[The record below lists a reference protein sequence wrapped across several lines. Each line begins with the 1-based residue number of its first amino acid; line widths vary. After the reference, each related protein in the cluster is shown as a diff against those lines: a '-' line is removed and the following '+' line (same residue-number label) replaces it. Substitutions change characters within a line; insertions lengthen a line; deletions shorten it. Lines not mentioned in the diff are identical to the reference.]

1 MEIAVLAG
9 AGVVPPIEIVGKI
22 KGAEVYGILMDY
34 TALCVIFILYIDL
47 TLEILNRTEIPVAVI
62 RIAQAVSIRVF
73 HFSQEAA
80 VIGQMDAAP
89 YAVRHRSDI
98 VTAVGERKAAGAVGH
113 APELVTVILEGQRIP
128 TKIDDAQNTAAIV
141 EAVDRPR
148 LIRHGITA
156 ACLHQRVITAGV
168 KAAVKADWE
177 IKRNGSRQMGDHGT
191 AVKLQRIGEV
201 GRPAAAKPVIF
212 IRVDRFVVTCK
223 FQIILA
229 VQRKVTVIP
238 CKTAAEQIHRVAAAG
253 QFIPNCDQ
261 IIPGID
267 RLKGVN
273 GLTFLRHIKTEEA
286 VIDRCPGRTGLHDD
300 DIAAAAGNTGEAAA
314 VIPVT
319 AVPQNYIL
327 DGVFTFFGSIRQAE
341 ESVCAGQDRTF
352 RQIVDLRIDLRLL
365 LRFHVRNSFNRF
377 FCRRLVLNRC
387 HRHICLI
394 RFHRLR
400 IHRIRIGR
408 CRVRII
414 FQWFRIC
421 RGSKGL
427 IYRRCRLRIRCQAF
441 LGSPILRCLIGRR
454 FFRIHCF
461 IVDVSG
467 QICFRIWSIEIFRGN
482 QSVCLCHVFRGREL
496 IKAHRCSRIVQFDEA
511 IALKAKSVEILNHF
525 RLTLPADRLIDDIQ
539 PLIFIDRRIAHLLR
553 RINVIPLLKRDN
565 IFLHRNAHQY
575 TQSAA
580 KELLTLEFSV
590 SIRIILR
597 RIRHG
602 NNIFIH
608 IRGFILHLI
617 QFQRDR
623 L

>member
-1 MEIAVLAG
+1 MVIGIVARIPVAVTNHGRHPVAVVLEPLISAVGVSDFGFVARGIIGIGCAVALTIRPAGNLIEIVIGHRLATAGICRLGDPALLIKPDLMEIAVLAG

-47 TLEILNRTEIPVAVI
+47 TLEILNRTEIPVTVI
-62 RIAQAVSIRVF
+62 RIAQTVSIWVF
-73 HFSQEAA
+73 HFSQEAT

-113 APELVTVILEGQRIP
+113 ALELVTVILEGQRIP

-148 LIRHGITA
+148 LIRHGVTA

-229 VQRKVTVIP
+229 VQRKVAVIP
-238 CKTAAEQIHRVAAAG
+238 CKAAAEQIHRVAAAG
-253 QFIPNCDQ
+253 KFIPNCDQ
-261 IIPGID
+261 IIPGVD

-273 GLTFLRHIKTEEA
+273 SLTFLRHIKTKKA
-286 VIDRCPGRTGLHDD
+286 IVDCCPGRAGLHDD
-300 DIAAAAGNTGEAAA
+300 DVAATAGNTGEAAA

-394 RFHRLR
+394 RFHCLR

-427 IYRRCRLRIRCQAF
+427 IYRRCRLRIRCRAF

-467 QICFRIWSIEIFRGN
+467 QICFRIWSI
-482 QSVCLCHVFRGREL
+482 
-496 IKAHRCSRIVQFDEA
+496 
-511 IALKAKSVEILNHF
+511 
-525 RLTLPADRLIDDIQ
+525 
-539 PLIFIDRRIAHLLR
+539 
-553 RINVIPLLKRDN
+553 
-565 IFLHRNAHQY
+565 
-575 TQSAA
+575 
-580 KELLTLEFSV
+580 
-590 SIRIILR
+590 
-597 RIRHG
+597 
-602 NNIFIH
+602 
-608 IRGFILHLI
+608 
-617 QFQRDR
+617 
-623 L
+623 

>member
-1 MEIAVLAG
+1 MVVGIVARIPVAVTDHGRHPIAVVLEPLISAVCVSDFGFVARGIIGIGCAVALTIRPAGDLIEVIIGHRLAAAGICRLGDPALLIKPDLMEIAVLAG

-22 KGAEVYGILMDY
+22 KGAKVYGILMDY
-34 TALCVIFILYIDL
+34 TALCVIFIFYIDL
-47 TLEILNRTEIPVAVI
+47 TLEILNRTEIPVTVI
-62 RIAQAVSIRVF
+62 RIAQTVSIWVF

-89 YAVRHRSDI
+89 HAVRHRSDI
-98 VTAVGERKAAGAVGH
+98 VTAVGERKAAGAVRH

-141 EAVDRPR
+141 EAVDRPL

-156 ACLHQRVITAGV
+156 ACLCQRVITAGV

-201 GRPAAAKPVIF
+201 GRPAAAEPVIF

-267 RLKGVN
+267 RLKSVN

-286 VIDRCPGRTGLHDD
+286 VVDRCPGRAGLHDD
-300 DIAAAAGNTGEAAA
+300 DVAAAAGNTGEAAA

-319 AVPQNYIL
+319 AVPQNDIL
-327 DGVFTFFGSIRQAE
+327 DGVFTFFSSIRQAE

-377 FCRRLVLNRC
+377 FCRRLVLNCC

-427 IYRRCRLRIRCQAF
+427 LYRRCRLRIRCQAF
-441 LGSPILRCLIGRR
+441 LGSPILRCLIGRK

-467 QICFRIWSIEIFRGN
+467 QICFRIWSI
-482 QSVCLCHVFRGREL
+482 
-496 IKAHRCSRIVQFDEA
+496 
-511 IALKAKSVEILNHF
+511 
-525 RLTLPADRLIDDIQ
+525 
-539 PLIFIDRRIAHLLR
+539 
-553 RINVIPLLKRDN
+553 
-565 IFLHRNAHQY
+565 
-575 TQSAA
+575 
-580 KELLTLEFSV
+580 
-590 SIRIILR
+590 
-597 RIRHG
+597 
-602 NNIFIH
+602 
-608 IRGFILHLI
+608 
-617 QFQRDR
+617 
-623 L
+623 

>member
-177 IKRNGSRQMGDHGT
+177 IKRNGSRQMRDHGT

-212 IRVDRFVVTCK
+212 ICVDRFVVTCK

-238 CKTAAEQIHRVAAAG
+238 CKTAAEQIHRVSAAG

-267 RLKGVN
+267 RLEGVN
-273 GLTFLRHIKTEEA
+273 SLTFLRHIKAKKA
-286 VIDRCPGRTGLHDD
+286 VVDRCPGRAGLHDD
-300 DIAAAAGNTGEAAA
+300 DVAATAGNTGEAAV
-314 VIPVT
+314 VIPVA
-319 AVPQNYIL
+319 AVPQDYIL

-341 ESVCAGQDRTF
+341 ESVCAGQNRTF
-352 RQIVDLRIDLRLL
+352 RQIVNLLID
-365 LRFHVRNSFNRF
+365 LRFHVRSSFDRF
-377 FCRRLVLNRC
+377 FGRRLVLNRC
-387 HRHICLI
+387 LRHICHI
-394 RFHRLR
+394 RFLRPR
-400 IHRIRIGR
+400 IHRIHIGG
-408 CRVRII
+408 CRVCII

-427 IYRRCRLRIRCQAF
+427 LYRRCRLRIRCQAF

-467 QICFRIWSIEIFRGN
+467 QICFRIWSI
-482 QSVCLCHVFRGREL
+482 
-496 IKAHRCSRIVQFDEA
+496 
-511 IALKAKSVEILNHF
+511 
-525 RLTLPADRLIDDIQ
+525 
-539 PLIFIDRRIAHLLR
+539 
-553 RINVIPLLKRDN
+553 
-565 IFLHRNAHQY
+565 
-575 TQSAA
+575 
-580 KELLTLEFSV
+580 
-590 SIRIILR
+590 
-597 RIRHG
+597 
-602 NNIFIH
+602 
-608 IRGFILHLI
+608 
-617 QFQRDR
+617 
-623 L
+623 

>member
-1 MEIAVLAG
+1 MKIAVLAG

-98 VTAVGERKAAGAVGH
+98 VTAVGECKAAGAVGH
-113 APELVTVILEGQRIP
+113 ALELVTVILEGQRIP

-141 EAVDRPR
+141 EAVDCPR
-148 LIRHGITA
+148 LIRHGVTA

-267 RLKGVN
+267 HLEGVN

-286 VIDRCPGRTGLHDD
+286 VVDRCPGRAGLHDD
-300 DIAAAAGNTGEAAA
+300 DVAAAAGNTGEAAA

-365 LRFHVRNSFNRF
+365 LRFHVRNSFDRF
-377 FCRRLVLNRC
+377 FCRRLVLNCC

-427 IYRRCRLRIRCQAF
+427 LYRRCRLRIRCQAF

-467 QICFRIWSIEIFRGN
+467 QICFWIWSI
-482 QSVCLCHVFRGREL
+482 
-496 IKAHRCSRIVQFDEA
+496 
-511 IALKAKSVEILNHF
+511 
-525 RLTLPADRLIDDIQ
+525 
-539 PLIFIDRRIAHLLR
+539 
-553 RINVIPLLKRDN
+553 
-565 IFLHRNAHQY
+565 
-575 TQSAA
+575 
-580 KELLTLEFSV
+580 
-590 SIRIILR
+590 
-597 RIRHG
+597 
-602 NNIFIH
+602 
-608 IRGFILHLI
+608 
-617 QFQRDR
+617 
-623 L
+623 